1 MNLPLRALAA
11 AVRFAARTLFRF
23 TVTGRENV
31 PAAGAAL
38 LTMNHLGGADP
49 ILVIAFAPRPIAAA
63 GKVEILRWPVL
74 GWVAGQYGM
83 IPLRRGEADREAL
96 QRLLAELAH
105 GQALLIAPEGRE
117 SLTGALEAGHGGP
130 AFLAQHAQVPIV
142 PIAITGTAWNR
153 VLPAWRRL
161 RRPCVT
167 LTFGAAYRLPDG
179 IKRAAAAE
187 LIMQRIA
194 ALLPPEYRGVY
205 GRQAVVMET
214 AGKA

>member
-11 AVRFAARTLFRF
+11 AVRLAARTLFRF

-31 PAAGAAL
+31 PPAGAAL

-63 GKVEILRWPVL
+63 GKVEILLWPVL
-74 GWVAGQYGM
+74 GWVTRQYGM

-96 QRLLAELAH
+96 QRLLAELSH

-117 SLTGALEAGHGGP
+117 SLTGALEPGHGGP

-142 PIAITGTAWNR
+142 PIALTGTAWNR

-179 IKRAAAAE
+179 IKRAAASD

-194 ALLPPEYRGVY
+194 ELLPPEYRGVY
-205 GRQAVVMET
+205 AGQGVKMET

>member
-1 MNLPLRALAA
+1 MNLRLRLLTA
-11 AVRFAARTLFRF
+11 AVRQAARILFRL
-23 TVTGRENV
+23 TVTGCENV
-31 PAAGAAL
+31 PPAGAAL

-63 GKVEILRWPVL
+63 GKVEIMSWPVL
-74 GWVAGQYGM
+74 GWAARMYGL

-96 QRLLAELAH
+96 ERLLAELAR

-117 SLTGALEAGHGGP
+117 SRTGALESGRGGP

-167 LTFGAAYRLPDG
+167 LTFGAPYRLPAG

-187 LIMQRIA
+187 MIMQRIA
-194 ALLPPEYRGVY
+194 AMLPPEYRGVY
-205 GRQAVVMET
+205 GGQGA
-214 AGKA
+214 